1 MKKIILVV
9 VIAFIFASCSFN
21 EGINADETNQN
32 CVANVLT
39 KQQLA
44 DLLYTKD
51 LSGIQFIDI
60 RTPHKFSIG
69 HLPNAINIPISNFFD
84 KERFKAINQG
94 DMLVIYGEDASS
106 PKMMGL
112 LASHFNKGSFY
123 TAGGGYDY
131 IVENITN
138 GFGLNSSLYD
148 DEIPLVDY
156 QKVIDEIKAKSGASV
171 STEVKKKAVNTKPI
185 IKRKKKE
192 VSGGCG

>member
-1 MKKIILVV
+1 MKKIILVA
-9 VIAFIFASCSFN
+9 VIALVLVSCSSK
-21 EGINADETNQN
+21 EGIKGEETNQN

-60 RTPHKFSIG
+60 RTPHKFAIG
-69 HLPNAINIPISNFFD
+69 HLPNAINVPVKNFFD
-84 KERFKAINQG
+84 KERFETINPN
-94 DMLVIYGEDASS
+94 DMLIVYGEDAST

-131 IVENITN
+131 IVNNIIE

-148 DEIPLVDY
+148 DEVPLVDY
-156 QKVIDEIKAKSGASV
+156 QKVIDEIKARSGAGT
-171 STEVKKKAVNTKPI
+171 STKVKKKATNNKPI
-185 IKRKKKE
+185 VKRKKKE

>member
-1 MKKIILVV
+1 MKKIIVVV
-9 VIAFIFASCSFN
+9 VITFLFTSCSSS
-21 EGINADETNQN
+21 EGINGDETNQN
-32 CVANVLT
+32 CVAKVLT
-39 KQQLA
+39 NQQLA

-60 RTPHKFSIG
+60 RTPHKFAVG
-69 HLPNAINIPISNFFD
+69 HLPNAINIPMSNFFD
-84 KERFKAINQG
+84 EERFAAINQG
-94 DMLVIYGEDASS
+94 DMLIIYGEDTSS

-131 IVENITN
+131 IVDNITN

-156 QKVIDEIKAKSGASV
+156 QKVIDEIKAKSGAG
-171 STEVKKKAVNTKPI
+171 TTTKVKKKATNNKPI